1 MSAVSMCEFFHP
13 HLDLASLATLTT
25 FRFGNAR
32 HVVVSFRGDSEH
44 TFTLSRSERKMAA
57 ARRGGK
63 SDYKKSKREKKQH
76 ECIIVLS

>member
-1 MSAVSMCEFFHP
+1 VLSACLNLHP

-32 HVVVSFRGDSEH
+32 HVVISFRGDSEH
-44 TFTLSRSERKMAA
+44 TFTLSRSERKMAT

-63 SDYKKSKREKKQH
+63 SDYKKSKGEKKQH
-76 ECIIVLS
+76 ECINALS